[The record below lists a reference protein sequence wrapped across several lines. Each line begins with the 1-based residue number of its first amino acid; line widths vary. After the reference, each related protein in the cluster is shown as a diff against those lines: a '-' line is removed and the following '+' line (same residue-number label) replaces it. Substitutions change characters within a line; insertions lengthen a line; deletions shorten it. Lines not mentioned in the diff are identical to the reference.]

1 MLLANFHS
9 VQLMGVTFSVTLF
22 IAMFVLVRQRIILEK
37 SALIWFFVSILVFAV
52 SVWVELMD
60 HIADLIGVY
69 YPPSLLFAVL
79 ITCIYFLLLNI
90 SVNICNLKNSN
101 KSLTQELGL
110 LKLRLEEL
118 EKKGNHD

>member
-9 VQLMGVTFSVTLF
+9 VQLMGITFSVALF
-22 IAMFVLVRQRIILEK
+22 VAMFILVRQRVILEK

-52 SVWVELMD
+52 SVCVELMD
-60 HIADLIGVY
+60 NIANLIGVY

-79 ITCIYFLLLNI
+79 ISCIYFLLLNM
-90 SVNICNLKNSN
+90 SVNICTLKNNN
-101 KSLTQELGL
+101 KNLTQELGL

-118 EKKGNHD
+118 EKKVDHD

>member
-9 VQLMGVTFSVTLF
+9 VQLMGITFSVTLF

-52 SVWVELMD
+52 SMWVELMD

-79 ITCIYFLLLNI
+79 ITCIYFLLLNM
-90 SVNICNLKNSN
+90 SVNIYTLKNSN
-101 KSLTQELGL
+101 KTLTQELGL
-110 LKLRLEEL
+110 LKLRMEEL
-118 EKKGNHD
+118 EKKVNDD

>member
-9 VQLMGVTFSVTLF
+9 VQLMGITFSVTLF

-52 SVWVELMD
+52 SMWVELMD

-79 ITCIYFLLLNI
+79 ITCIYFLLLNM
-90 SVNICNLKNSN
+90 SVNICTLKNSN
-101 KSLTQELGL
+101 KTLTQELGL
-110 LKLRLEEL
+110 LKLRMEEL
-118 EKKGNHD
+118 EKKVNDD